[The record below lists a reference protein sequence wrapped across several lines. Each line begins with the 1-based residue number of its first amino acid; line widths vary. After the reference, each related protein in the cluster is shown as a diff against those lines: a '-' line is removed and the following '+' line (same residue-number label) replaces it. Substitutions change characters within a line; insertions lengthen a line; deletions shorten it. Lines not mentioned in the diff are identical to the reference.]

1 MNIRYATMSDL
12 DDIVSVESEC
22 FPVLEA
28 ATKEEFE
35 QRIKYYGN
43 HFWLMFDDDKLIAFV
58 DGFVTDEA
66 DLTDEMYE
74 NASMHNENGAWQMIF
89 GVNTLPEYR
98 RCGYAKELI
107 KKAILDARKQN
118 RKGLVL
124 TCKESLV
131 PYYSKFGFV
140 DEGITDKSTH
150 GNVLW
155 HQMRLDFK
163 LRNNGVNPSDN
174 KNVTANKKFAADRI
188 LSYFKEEWKVLLI
201 ITVSGLIYNFGLL
214 LGPWFEGK
222 MTGCLIDILSQNAV
236 YKDMLILV
244 VAYVISI
251 GVVQVSRYI
260 KRFYVRRF
268 ANNVNR
274 RMKKILYGTLVL
286 KSKTELESE
295 GMGDIMTKAILD
307 VDDCAEGMRK
317 FTTEVFDTGVALAA
331 YAGMLLV
338 YDVRLALIAMIF
350 PPISY
355 MLAEKMKIIVQR
367 TGAEYKR
374 QSGILSN
381 ATLDR
386 ASNAITYRVYG
397 REENR
402 RIAYEDNLSS
412 YEKAAI
418 MANIWNSSMTP
429 LYRIISMT
437 GIIFILY
444 FGSKNVLGTGWK
456 SWDIAAFTT
465 FLACFI
471 KLSDKSSKAAKLF
484 NAVHKAQVS
493 WKRIKPLM
501 VIQDKDTDCKNQT
514 SGKLEV
520 KNLSFTY
527 PDGKTVYNDI
537 SFTAEPGEIIGVTGP
552 VACGKSTFGK
562 TFLCECP
569 YKGSI
574 KYNGNELSSVAD
586 NVRSGIISYLGHDP
600 ELFNDSIKNNVL
612 LGDDCNVSEYLKNV
626 CIDKEVSQMENG
638 VDTLIGN
645 GGVRL
650 SGGQAQRIALARTLC
665 HKKPVLVLDDPFS
678 ALDRSTEEKIY
689 NNLCDIAKNNIVII
703 MSHRLY
709 MFPKMDKVIWMDD
722 AKAIVGTHEEI
733 MSQCLQYRKLY
744 ETVSTQTGDSVAE
757 HTENV
762 INKNADEDNDAINN
776 NSSSKE
782 KDVVQKNIMSS
793 HKDMSQNTMEEKDVS
808 QNKNTEKNKKK
819 EVDSNEQ

>member
-1 MNIRYATMSDL
+1 MVVNIRYATMADL
-12 DDIVSVESEC
+12 DDIASVESEC

-43 HFWLMFDDDKLIAFV
+43 HFWLMFDEGKLIAFV

-66 DLTDEMYE
+66 DLTDDMYE

-98 RCGYAKELI
+98 RCGCAKELI

-163 LRNNGVNPSDN
+163 LRNNGVNSSDN
-174 KNVTANKKFAADRI
+174 KNMTANKKFAADRI

-201 ITVSGLIYNFGLL
+201 ITVSGFIYNLGLL
-214 LGPWFEGK
+214 FGPWFEGK
-222 MTGCLIDILSQNAV
+222 MAGCLIDILAKNAV

-244 VAYVISI
+244 IAYVISI

-286 KSKTELESE
+286 KSRTELEGE

-317 FTTEVFDTGVALAA
+317 FTTEIFDTGVALAA

-355 MLAEKMKIIVQR
+355 IIAEKMKVIVQK
-367 TGAEYKR
+367 TGSAYKK

-397 REENR
+397 READRKN
-402 RIAYEDNLSS
+402 AYEDNLAE
-412 YEKAAI
+412 YEKSAI
-418 MANIWNSSMTP
+418 YANIWNSSLTP
-429 LYRIISMT
+429 LYRIISMM
-437 GIIFILY
+437 GILFILY
-444 FGSKNVLGTGWK
+444 FGSRNVLGTGWRT
-456 SWDIAAFTT
+456 WDIAAFTT

-501 VIQDKDTDCKNQT
+501 VIQVKDTDCKNQT
-514 SGKLEV
+514 LGRLEV
-520 KNLSFTY
+520 QNLSFTY
-527 PDGKTVYNDI
+527 PDGKNVYNDI
-537 SFTAEPGEIIGVTGP
+537 SFTAEPGQIIGVTGP
-552 VACGKSTFGK
+552 VASGKSTFGR
-562 TFLCECP
+562 TFLCEYP
-569 YKGSI
+569 YEGSI
-574 KYNGNELSSVAD
+574 RYNGCELRNAAD

-600 ELFNDSIKNNVL
+600 ELFNDSVRNNVL
-612 LGDDCNVSEYLKNV
+612 LGDDYDVFEYLRVV
-626 CIDKEVSQMENG
+626 CMDKEVEAMEQG
-638 VDTLIGN
+638 ADTIIGSE
-645 GGVRL
+645 GIRL

-665 HKKPVLVLDDPFS
+665 HKKLVLVLDDPFS
-678 ALDRSTEEKIY
+678 ALDRNTEEQIY
-689 NNLCDIAKNNIVII
+689 KKLKDMASDNIVILI
-703 MSHRLY
+703 SHRLY
-709 MFPKMDKVIWMDD
+709 MFPKMDKVIWMD
-722 AKAIVGTHEEI
+722 AGMVNVGTHKELMLE
-733 MSQCLQYRKLY
+733 CPGYRKMY
-744 ETVSTQTGDSVAE
+744 ETVSVEECRAVE
-757 HTENV
+757 TENEGLAAAKV
-762 INKNADEDNDAINN
+762 VE
-776 NSSSKE
+776 NSRR
-782 KDVVQKNIMSS
+782 VVDKY
-793 HKDMSQNTMEEKDVS
+793 E
-808 QNKNTEKNKKK
+808 
-819 EVDSNEQ
+819 

>member
-1 MNIRYATMSDL
+1 MNIRYATMADL
-12 DDIVSVESEC
+12 DDIASVESEC

-74 NASMHNENGAWQMIF
+74 NASMHDENGAWQMIF

-98 RCGYAKELI
+98 RCGYVKELI

-174 KNVTANKKFAADRI
+174 KNVTAHKTFKADRI

-201 ITVSGLIYNFGLL
+201 ITVSGVIYNLGLL

-222 MTGCLIDILSQNAV
+222 MAGCLIDILAKNAV

-244 VAYVISI
+244 IAYVISI

-286 KSKTELESE
+286 KSRTELEGE

-355 MLAEKMKIIVQR
+355 IIAEKMKVIVQK
-367 TGAEYKR
+367 TGSEYKK

-386 ASNAITYRVYG
+386 ATNAITYRVYG
-397 REENR
+397 READRKN
-402 RIAYEDNLSS
+402 AYEDNLDE
-412 YEKAAI
+412 YEKSAI
-418 MANIWNSSMTP
+418 YANIWNSSLTP
-429 LYRIISMT
+429 LYRIISMM
-437 GIIFILY
+437 GILFILY
-444 FGSKNVLGTGWK
+444 FGSRNVLGTGWRT
-456 SWDIAAFTT
+456 WDIAAFTT

-501 VIQDKDTDCKNQT
+501 IIQAKDTDCKNQT
-514 SGKLEV
+514 SGRLDV
-520 KNLSFTY
+520 QNLSFTY
-527 PDGKTVYNDI
+527 PDGKNVYNGI
-537 SFTAEPGEIIGVTGP
+537 SFTAEPGQIIGVTGP
-552 VACGKSTFGK
+552 VAIGKSTFGR
-562 TFLCECP
+562 TFLCEYP
-569 YKGSI
+569 YEGSI
-574 KYNGNELSSVAD
+574 MYNGCELRNAAD
-586 NVRSGIISYLGHDP
+586 NERTGIISYLGHDP
-600 ELFNDSIKNNVL
+600 ELFNDSIKNNIL
-612 LGDDCNVSEYLKNV
+612 LGDNKDVNEYLKAV
-626 CIDKEVSQMENG
+626 CIDKEVEAMEQG
-638 VDTLIGN
+638 ADTIIGS

-665 HKKPVLVLDDPFS
+665 HKKPVFILDDPFS
-678 ALDRSTEEKIY
+678 ALDRNTEEQIY
-689 NNLCDIAKNNIVII
+689 NNLRKMTEGSIVII
-703 MSHRLY
+703 LSHRLY
-709 MFPKMDKVIWMDD
+709 MFPKLDKVIWLDEGSVR
-722 AKAIVGTHEEI
+722 VGTHDELMLECMAYRQLNDAANA
-733 MSQCLQYRKLY
+733 MS
-744 ETVSTQTGDSVAE
+744 EDTVSYEQCK
-757 HTENV
+757 NV
-762 INKNADEDNDAINN
+762 KG
-776 NSSSKE
+776 
-782 KDVVQKNIMSS
+782 VVDK
-793 HKDMSQNTMEEKDVS
+793 HE
-808 QNKNTEKNKKK
+808 
-819 EVDSNEQ
+819 

>member
-1 MNIRYATMSDL
+1 MNIRYATMADL
-12 DDIVSVESEC
+12 DDIASVESEC

-107 KKAILDARKQN
+107 KKAILDAGKQN

-131 PYYSKFGFV
+131 PYYSRFGFV
-140 DEGITDKSTH
+140 DEGITDKFTH

-201 ITVSGLIYNFGLL
+201 ITVSGFIYNLGLL
-214 LGPWFEGK
+214 FGPWFEGK
-222 MTGCLIDILSQNAV
+222 MAGCLIDILAENAV

-244 VAYVISI
+244 IAYVISI

-286 KSKTELESE
+286 KSRTELEGE

-317 FTTEVFDTGVALAA
+317 FTTEIFDTGVALAA

-355 MLAEKMKIIVQR
+355 IIAEKMKVIVQK
-367 TGAEYKR
+367 TGSAYKK

-386 ASNAITYRVYG
+386 ATNAITYRVYG
-397 REENR
+397 REVNR
-402 RIAYEDNLSS
+402 KNAYEDNLAE
-412 YEKAAI
+412 YEKSAI
-418 MANIWNSSMTP
+418 YANIWNSSLTP
-429 LYRIISMT
+429 LYRIISMM
-437 GIIFILY
+437 GILFILY
-444 FGSKNVLGTGWK
+444 FGSRNVLGTGWRT
-456 SWDIAAFTT
+456 WDIAAFTT

-501 VIQDKDTDCKNQT
+501 IIQAKDTDCKNQT
-514 SGKLEV
+514 SGRLEV
-520 KNLSFTY
+520 QNLSFTY
-527 PDGKTVYNDI
+527 PDGKNVYNGI
-537 SFTAEPGEIIGVTGP
+537 SFTAEPGQIIGVTGP
-552 VACGKSTFGK
+552 VASGKSTFGR
-562 TFLCECP
+562 TFLCEYP
-569 YKGSI
+569 YEGSI
-574 KYNGNELSSVAD
+574 MYNGCELKNAAD
-586 NVRSGIISYLGHDP
+586 NERTGIISYLGHDP
-600 ELFNDSIKNNVL
+600 ELFNDSIKNNIL
-612 LGDDCNVSEYLKNV
+612 LGDNKDVNEYLKAV
-626 CIDKEVSQMENG
+626 CIDKEVEAMEQG
-638 VDTLIGN
+638 ADTIIGS

-665 HKKPVLVLDDPFS
+665 HKKPVFILDDPFS
-678 ALDRSTEEKIY
+678 ALDKNTEEQIY
-689 NNLCDIAKNNIVII
+689 NNLRKMTEGSIVII
-703 MSHRLY
+703 LSHRLY
-709 MFPKMDKVIWMDD
+709 MFPKLDKVIWLDEGS
-722 AKAIVGTHEEI
+722 ARVGTHDELMLECMAYRQLNDAANA
-733 MSQCLQYRKLY
+733 MS
-744 ETVSTQTGDSVAE
+744 EDTVSYEQRK
-757 HTENV
+757 NV
-762 INKNADEDNDAINN
+762 KG
-776 NSSSKE
+776 
-782 KDVVQKNIMSS
+782 VVDK
-793 HKDMSQNTMEEKDVS
+793 HE
-808 QNKNTEKNKKK
+808 
-819 EVDSNEQ
+819 